1 MWNTTWSAST
11 IQGSSPNCMRF
22 SIALAFLALLF
33 TSPMVTGSELPTT
46 GEGLYEIGC
55 AKCHGKTGT
64 GVPLDQ
70 VGFDV
75 PLPDL
80 TDCSFATREPDFDW
94 IAVSHQGGPVRGF
107 DFSMPAFGEAF
118 DVEQLQKIV
127 DFIRTFCTD
136 DVWPRGEL
144 NLPRPLFTEKAYPE
158 DELVWTTGV
167 AEEESG
173 GIVTELLYERRFG
186 SRNQWELAVPFGATQ
201 ATSDSPWIGGV
212 GDITVGVKS
221 TVYHRL
227 DRGNILSL
235 NAELGI
241 PTGNEE
247 RGQGKGVWIFEP
259 SVSFGQ
265 LLPAETFVHLQAGIE
280 LPSAGEQVDEE
291 IFWTAVFGR
300 TFTVNTW
307 GRSWTP
313 MVEVIGRS
321 EDGSTDWDVV
331 PQVQVS
337 LNTRQHVLANVG
349 VLVPLDDD
357 APRPRQVFF
366 YLLWEWF
373 DGGLLDGW

>member
-1 MWNTTWSAST
+1 
-11 IQGSSPNCMRF
+11 MRF
-22 SIALAFLALLF
+22 SIVLAFLALLV
-33 TSPMVTGSELPTT
+33 TSPMVAGSELPTT

-80 TDCSFATREPDFDW
+80 TDCSFATREPDLDW

-107 DFSMPAFGEAF
+107 NSAMPAFGEAF
-118 DVEQLQKIV
+118 EVEQIQKIV
-127 DFIRTFCTD
+127 DFIRTFCAD
-136 DVWPRGEL
+136 DAWPRGEL

-167 AEEESG
+167 ATEESG
-173 GIVTELLYERRFG
+173 DIVTELLFERRFG
-186 SRNQWELAVPFGATQ
+186 SRNQWELKVPFGATQ
-201 ATSDSPWIGGV
+201 ATSDSPRIGGV
-212 GDITVGVKS
+212 GDVTVGVKS

-241 PTGNEE
+241 PTGSEE
-247 RGQGKGVWIFEP
+247 KGQGKGVWIFEP

-280 LPSAGEQVDEE
+280 LPSDRDRVDEE
-291 IFWTAVFGR
+291 IFWKAVFGR

-349 VLVPLDDD
+349 VLVPTDDESL
-357 APRPRQVFF
+357 RQTQVFF

-373 DGGLLDGW
+373 DGGLVDGW

>member
-1 MWNTTWSAST
+1 M
-11 IQGSSPNCMRF
+11 
-22 SIALAFLALLF
+22 
-33 TSPMVTGSELPTT
+33 
-46 GEGLYEIGC
+46 
-55 AKCHGKTGT
+55 
-64 GVPLDQ
+64 
-70 VGFDV
+70 
-75 PLPDL
+75 
-80 TDCSFATREPDFDW
+80 
-94 IAVSHQGGPVRGF
+94 
-107 DFSMPAFGEAF
+107 
-118 DVEQLQKIV
+118 
-127 DFIRTFCTD
+127 
-136 DVWPRGEL
+136 
-144 NLPRPLFTEKAYPE
+144 
-158 DELVWTTGV
+158 
-167 AEEESG
+167 
-173 GIVTELLYERRFG
+173 
-186 SRNQWELAVPFGATQ
+186 
-201 ATSDSPWIGGV
+201 
-212 GDITVGVKS
+212 KS

-241 PTGNEE
+241 PSGSEE
-247 RGQGKGVWIFEP
+247 KGEGQGVWIFEP

-280 LPSAGEQVDEE
+280 LPSDRDRVDSE

-300 TFTVNTW
+300 TFIVNTW

-349 VLVPLDDD
+349 VLVPMNDES
-357 APRPRQVFF
+357 PRQTQVFF